1 MLVSGPRPYTALSA
15 LASLAIQRRSWLE
28 GGREGGREGGLKHGG
43 LLEELLALGDI
54 RLVTRCYRL

>member
-1 MLVSGPRPYTALSA
+1 VLVSGPRPYTALSA

-28 GGREGGREGGLKHGG
+28 GGREGGLKHGG